1 MQGKTPLVQVKEP
14 CVVCLYDS
22 SDVKTYIYVRWL
34 GPDDLAVARP
44 TGV

>member
-14 CVVCLYDS
+14 CVVRLYDS
-22 SDVKTYIYVRWL
+22 SDVMTYIWVRWM
-34 GPDDLAVARP
+34 GPDDLAVVRP